1 MDDQPTVVSSGRHCE
16 KVFFPPPTD
25 MEMSRARWCG
35 DCQRFHPAKNRQG
48 WLFSTG
54 GLFATRKF
62 YVAEYDQVRRC
73 LPLQTPCNLIPG

>member
-1 MDDQPTVVSSGRHCE
+1 MVAQYGRFAKRCPSGRHCE

-35 DCQRFHPAKNRQG
+35 DCQRFHPAKNGQG

-54 GLFATRKF
+54 GLFAKRKF
-62 YVAEYDQVRRC
+62 YVAEYDQVRM
-73 LPLQTPCNLIPG
+73 